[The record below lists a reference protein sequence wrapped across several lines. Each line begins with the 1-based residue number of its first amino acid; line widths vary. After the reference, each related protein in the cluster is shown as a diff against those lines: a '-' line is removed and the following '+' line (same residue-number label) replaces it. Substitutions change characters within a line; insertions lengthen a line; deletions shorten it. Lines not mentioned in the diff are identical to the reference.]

1 MIKLLLRVLW
11 GLVKDLGRF
20 ILVLMLLTYLF
31 SGFGL
36 FLALASLG
44 EIFGGSS
51 TPVVIINS
59 VVLALIVSSWV
70 WFTGR
75 WLKGRIKQ
83 EKDKLYVNRRDNK

>member
-1 MIKLLLRVLW
+1 MIKLLLKVLW
-11 GLVKDLGRF
+11 GLVKDLVKF
-20 ILVLMLLTYLF
+20 VLVLGAFTYLF

-44 EIFGGSS
+44 EIFGESS
-51 TPVVIINS
+51 TPVIIINS
-59 VVLALIVSSWV
+59 VVLTLIVSSWV